1 MATPPENDDANH
13 SNAPLNFRHS
23 NSLITTKVPHY
34 PTKLTTGMSIIPG
47 WNRPNANGQNANIND
62 KDYNG
67 PNFKARPLKHWRKQ
81 LQVYNYNGPANNSR
95 TATISEL
102 DRPGTT
108 VYHFTPD
115 CSCVPDE
122 GGNSY
127 IISNNKFGY
136 EVKDNKYSKEDLDVK
151 VQNNGFTIVPY
162 DATTAQINDPTNQSA
177 YKIMTGIYNTN
188 CINCSPQGNIIRSGI
203 AFQSQAFFS
212 YSNDKLETRCQTYE
226 QNISTNKEPG
236 CVYFDAQ
243 GIPLWPTDTRN
254 GPQVVAPVNYQPTRL
269 FNKPCLSETIY
280 KPSNIAFA
288 KQGAVSGATRLRK
301 LVSDTTMMNGSSF
314 YSARGAEEANLGRFQ
329 GTNLSSNYYVK
340 TKPVVD
346 SCRGRLPTPPILS
359 VINRD
364 TYSITFTWQELGN
377 SICKVAYYTV
387 TYFAI
392 NIVERLRDIDDSQYF
407 FNSSEGDQSV
417 QSVENIQDFL
427 DNYNEIE
434 FYNNENI
441 DNTETMIMGTKN
453 GIVDSET
460 VYTDRENNI
469 RYNII
474 SEIRTK
480 NVAPSTTTALN
491 IPNISD
497 ITKLNPNTRYL
508 MSMTSTNGNGTSI
521 RSNVVLS
528 STLLD
533 SNIVISIEPV
543 TTEINGNNY
552 VYTYNAYEPIVLTI
566 RVSSEHSTTPIILS
580 IINATNSNIAT
591 IIPVEGSSNTYRVR
605 FENSGTFNLQ
615 GLQARGLGE
624 PNSKFGNSITTSPL
638 LTINRATPTFNPTW
652 NPIPT
657 VFFTGDVV
665 TFTPP
670 IITFPVPVPDEILP
684 ITYSY
689 ESATAGIITITQLN
703 TIAVT
708 NVGNTSSVTTTTML
722 ISTGSGDFPLNE
734 FSTILF
740 SPNNVVNT
748 IRVIIPNGI
757 SVVPY
762 LYENVSAYGQN
773 PAGAGLNL
781 IRNCSVYSPS
791 DVGTSIIPDTFL
803 SLFFTPSFT
812 YNDMII
818 TPANTNACGVGTNPI
833 LHYIDLWLP
842 SNQLLTLNIQIFEGS
857 NLVPSATYRRDSITT
872 GGATATFTGQ
882 PMLPFRIY
890 ASDIVSAQGVSEN
903 YIRPFNSGALQFRI
917 RITLT
922 INNFFSAI
930 PIRQQFSNM
939 PIMTVNMSSTD
950 NIISNNSGITN
961 QITTNFTDI
970 KVTNNTSYR
979 FGFLPLGITNPNQV
993 WIQTGTLSF
1002 GGFTISRYAYS
1013 LENFVSSVTINSIGS
1028 FRIRATT
1035 RLSDRYEST
1044 DFYSHEYAVTP
1055 PRMIPTFN
1063 PTWNPIP
1070 TVLVT
1075 GDAVTLT
1082 SPEFT
1087 FPAAPVPAEIL
1098 PITYSYES
1106 ATAGIITI
1114 TQPTITQPSLTLNVT
1129 INNIG
1134 SFRIRATTRLSN
1146 RYESVFIDSLEYSVT
1161 PPQTVTFTGTVNFET
1176 IYVDSLNVVVTG
1188 PVLNGFTIYRVTST
1202 SAGASYVINS
1212 NLLSTSVSFLI
1223 VGGGGGSGNFNSAS
1237 FGGQFAVST
1246 GGGGGGGFIESSGT
1260 TNSNT
1265 QYSIYVGRGGVGN
1278 SFDSTGNGEN
1288 SLLQLSSGTLTAIGG
1303 GRGGNHG
1310 TNLNGLDGGSGGG
1323 GGRRVFI
1330 VGQVGVGGSG
1340 TPGQGFPGAPGTEG
1354 FGSGGGAG
1362 GDGISNSRNGGVGLS
1377 STITGQSIFYAGGG
1391 GGAGRLGGI
1400 GGGGHGFGNGLFGTN
1415 GLGGGGGGIREGGT
1429 GVVILRIPSFI

>member
-1 MATPPENDDANH
+1 
-13 SNAPLNFRHS
+13 
-23 NSLITTKVPHY
+23 
-34 PTKLTTGMSIIPG
+34 
-47 WNRPNANGQNANIND
+47 
-62 KDYNG
+62 
-67 PNFKARPLKHWRKQ
+67 
-81 LQVYNYNGPANNSR
+81 
-95 TATISEL
+95 
-102 DRPGTT
+102 
-108 VYHFTPD
+108 
-115 CSCVPDE
+115 
-122 GGNSY
+122 
-127 IISNNKFGY
+127 
-136 EVKDNKYSKEDLDVK
+136 
-151 VQNNGFTIVPY
+151 
-162 DATTAQINDPTNQSA
+162 
-177 YKIMTGIYNTN
+177 
-188 CINCSPQGNIIRSGI
+188 
-203 AFQSQAFFS
+203 
-212 YSNDKLETRCQTYE
+212 
-226 QNISTNKEPG
+226 
-236 CVYFDAQ
+236 
-243 GIPLWPTDTRN
+243 
-254 GPQVVAPVNYQPTRL
+254 
-269 FNKPCLSETIY
+269 
-280 KPSNIAFA
+280 
-288 KQGAVSGATRLRK
+288 
-301 LVSDTTMMNGSSF
+301 MNGSSF
-314 YSARGAEEANLGRFQ
+314 YSARGAEEANLGRYQ

-346 SCRGRLPTPPILS
+346 SCLGTTPTPPILS

-364 TYSITFTWQELGN
+364 TYSITFTWQEVGN
-377 SICKVAYYTV
+377 SLCKVVYYTV
-387 TYFAI
+387 TYYAI

-407 FNSSEGDQSV
+407 FNSSEGVQSV

-434 FYNNENI
+434 FYNNYNT

-474 SEIRTK
+474 SAIRTTD
-480 NVAPSTTTALN
+480 VAPSTTTAPN

-566 RVSSEHSTTPIILS
+566 RVSSAHSTTPIILS

-657 VFFTGDVV
+657 VFFTRDVV

-670 IITFPVPVPDEILP
+670 VITFPVPVPDEILP

-703 TIAVT
+703 TIAFR
-708 NVGNTSSVTTTTML
+708 NFGNTGSLTTTTMRQL
-722 ISTGSGDFPLNE
+722 SPGGNGDFLLNE
-734 FSTILF
+734 ILPTLF

-748 IRVIIPNGI
+748 IRVIMPNSI

-773 PAGAGLNL
+773 PAGAGLNR

-791 DVGTSIIPDTFL
+791 EVGTSIIPDTFL
-803 SLFFTPSFT
+803 SLFFTLSFT

-818 TPANTNACGVGTNPI
+818 TPANTNSCGVGTNPI

-872 GGATATFTGQ
+872 GVATATFAGQ

-903 YIRPFNSGALQFRI
+903 YIRPFNNGALQFRI

-922 INNFFSAI
+922 INNFLGVI

-950 NIISNNSGITN
+950 NIISNNSGITA
-961 QITTNFTDI
+961 QITTSFADTTI
-970 KVTNNTSYR
+970 TNNTSYR

-993 WIQTGTLSF
+993 WIQTGTFSIF
-1002 GGFTISRYAYS
+1002 GVTVSRYACS
-1013 LENFVSSVTINSIGS
+1013 LENVVSSVRINNIGR
-1028 FRIRATT
+1028 FRIKATT
-1035 RLSDRYEST
+1035 RLSDRYES
-1044 DFYSHEYAVTP
+1044 
-1055 PRMIPTFN
+1055 
-1063 PTWNPIP
+1063 
-1070 TVLVT
+1070 
-1075 GDAVTLT
+1075 
-1082 SPEFT
+1082 
-1087 FPAAPVPAEIL
+1087 
-1098 PITYSYES
+1098 
-1106 ATAGIITI
+1106 
-1114 TQPTITQPSLTLNVT
+1114 
-1129 INNIG
+1129 
-1134 SFRIRATTRLSN
+1134 
-1146 RYESVFIDSLEYSVT
+1146 VFIDSPEYST
-1161 PPQTVTFTGTVNFET
+1161 LSPQTVTFTGVVNFEI
-1176 IYVDSLNVVVTG
+1176 IYVNSLNQVETG
-1188 PVLNGFTIYRVTST
+1188 PVLNGFTIYRVTHT

-1212 NLLSTSVSFLI
+1212 SSPSTSISFLI
-1223 VGGGGGSGNFNSAS
+1223 VGGGGTGAGLGSGGLVLPITPGA
-1237 FGGQFAVST
+1237 GGA
-1246 GGGGGGGFIESSGT
+1246 GGFIESPGT

-1265 QYSIYVGRGGVGN
+1265 PYSIYVGRGGVASN
-1278 SFDSTGNGEN
+1278 NTANGED
-1288 SLLQLSSGTLTAIGG
+1288 SLLQLNSGTLTAIGG
-1303 GRGGNHG
+1303 GGGGNFS
-1310 TNLNGLDGGSGGG
+1310 TNLNGLNGGSGGSG
-1323 GGRRVFI
+1323 AANTFNNGT
-1330 VGQVGVGGSG
+1330 GGSG
-1340 TPGQGFPGAPGTEG
+1340 TPGQGFSGTRG
-1354 FGSGGGAG
+1354 NNRLGGAG
-1362 GDGISNSRNGGVGLS
+1362 GAGGNGSFNGGGPGLPS
-1377 STITGQSIFYAGGG
+1377 NITGQSIFYAGGG
-1391 GGAGRLGGI
+1391 GSGFSGWGVGAGTGGI
-1400 GGGGHGFGNGLFGTN
+1400 GGGGNIGTRGTD
-1415 GLGGGGGGIREGGT
+1415 GLGGGGGGGVSQIGTSGGS
-1429 GVVILRIPSFI
+1429 GVVILRIPSFA